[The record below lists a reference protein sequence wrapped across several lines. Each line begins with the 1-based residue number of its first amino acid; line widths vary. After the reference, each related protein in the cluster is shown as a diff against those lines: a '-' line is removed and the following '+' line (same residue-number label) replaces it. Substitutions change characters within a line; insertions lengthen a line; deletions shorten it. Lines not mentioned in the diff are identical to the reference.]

1 MTATT
6 PQLRGA
12 PRPLARRIAA
22 PLYRLTH
29 PHKTRFRCPICA
41 YEGPFR
47 DKRDRRHAKCPG
59 CGALERARLQFAVLE
74 PLLAGFSPENRCALH
89 LAPEPHL
96 GAWLRPRFRGYVTG
110 DLARTDVDCRLDVQN
125 LPFASASFDFVM
137 ASHVLEYPADD
148 RRAIAELRRV
158 LTPSGI
164 AVLPVPL
171 MRERTRDLPRRD
183 PVTRVRHE
191 PGLDYFDRLRE
202 AFAVVREYRS
212 TDVDAGS
219 QPFVH
224 ASTATTPTPLVH
236 APGIRLDVVPVC
248 YATD

>member
-1 MTATT
+1 MPGPDTY
-6 PQLRGA
+6 
-12 PRPLARRIAA
+12 PRPLVRRVGA

-29 PHKTRFRCPICA
+29 SRKARFRCPICG

-74 PLLAGFSPENRCALH
+74 SLLADLAPETRCALH

-96 GAWLRPRFRGYVTG
+96 GHWLRQRFGRYVTG
-110 DLARTDVDCRLDVQN
+110 DLARTDVHCRLDVQN

-148 RRAIAELRRV
+148 RRAIAEIRRV
-158 LTPSGI
+158 LTPGGM

-171 MRERTRDLPRRD
+171 MGERTRDLPSRD

-191 PGLDYFDRLRE
+191 PGLDYFDRLRD
-202 AFAVVREYRS
+202 AFTVVREYRS
-212 TDVDAGS
+212 TDVDARF
-219 QPFVH
+219 QPFVR
-224 ASTATTPTPLVH
+224 ASTETTPAALVH
-236 APGIRLDVVPVC
+236 GPDIRIDVVPVC
-248 YATD
+248 YAAD